1 MVVVGVVA
9 AAIVSFVISAVLYA
23 TPPVA
28 ALVSRTSTPRPG
40 VGVPVQML
48 FVLLRGLLAATVLA
62 LLLVAGDR
70 HGVAAGAVL
79 GAIVAILPVTIL
91 AGAVVHENVPIPTAL
106 VHMTDWVLKLV
117 ISGVVLG
124 LFI

>member
-1 MVVVGVVA
+1 MVIAGVVVA
-9 AAIVSFVISAVLYA
+9 AVVSFVISAALYA
-23 TPPVA
+23 TPRVA

-40 VGVPVQML
+40 IGVPVQML
-48 FVLLRGLLAATVLA
+48 FVILRGLLAAAVLA
-62 LLLVAGDR
+62 ALLVAGDR
-70 HGVAAGAVL
+70 HGVGAGAAL

-117 ISGVVLG
+117 VSGIVLG

>member
-70 HGVAAGAVL
+70 HGVAAGAAL

>member
-1 MVVVGVVA
+1 MVVVGVVV

-28 ALVSRTSTPRPG
+28 ELVSRTSTPRPG
-40 VGVPVQML
+40 FGLPVQMA
-48 FVLLRGLLAATVLA
+48 FVLLRGLLAAAVLA
-62 LLLVAGDR
+62 ILLVAGDW
-70 HGVAAGAVL
+70 HGVGAGAAL
-79 GAIVAILPVTIL
+79 GAVVAILPVTIL
-91 AGAVVHENVPIPTAL
+91 AGAIVHENVPVPTAL

>member
-1 MVVVGVVA
+1 M
-9 AAIVSFVISAVLYA
+9 
-23 TPPVA
+23 
-28 ALVSRTSTPRPG
+28 
-40 VGVPVQML
+40 
-48 FVLLRGLLAATVLA
+48 
-62 LLLVAGDR
+62 
-70 HGVAAGAVL
+70 L

>member
-40 VGVPVQML
+40 VGVPVQMM

-62 LLLVAGDR
+62 ILLVAGDR
-70 HGVAAGAVL
+70 HGVAAGRCWAPSWRYCPSPSSP
-79 GAIVAILPVTIL
+79 APSSTKTFRSR
-91 AGAVVHENVPIPTAL
+91 PRWCT
-106 VHMTDWVLKLV
+106 
-117 ISGVVLG
+117 
-124 LFI
+124 